1 MNGKDQTP
9 PLLAYD
15 GDCGFCAYWVRYWQR
30 LTGERVRYV
39 PYQEIAADHSEVS
52 EAEFAAAIQLFE
64 AGGARYSAAEAA
76 FRVLALAPGG
86 GASLWLYRRMPGFAR
101 VAEAAYRLVARHRVA
116 GYHWSRLL
124 WGAELY
130 PPGWHLVSWLFLRLL
145 GLTLLVAFVSIG
157 TQILGLVGSDGILPL
172 RHSLETLA
180 AQYGSNRY
188 LAAPTLFWLDNSD
201 AALMAAC
208 IAGAGAATLVVLNR
222 LTRTMLIVA
231 FVLHLSL
238 WAAMPVFGDIQ
249 PDALILE
256 VGLLGIFLTGGSR
269 IVVWLFR
276 WLLFRFMLLSGLVK
290 LLTHDPSWA
299 HLRALAFHYETQPLP
314 TPLAWYA
321 HQLPEWLQQL
331 SVLTMFGIELA
342 LPWLVF
348 MPRRLRFAAA
358 GGFIVLQT
366 AISLTGNY
374 YFLNLLT
381 VFLCLFLLDDRAL
394 AALLPVGLVARVRY
408 RLPSPGRVAT
418 WAAGV
423 LAAIVVPINLAVI
436 WGHVERRPL
445 PGPMAEVVGTASRFG
460 VTNFYGFFGVIN
472 TVRRE
477 LIIEGSIDGAHWKPY
492 AFRYKPGDVHCCPH
506 WSIPHQ
512 PRLDWTMWFAAA
524 EPPERNPWLGDLLHK
539 LLQGS
544 APVLALLGRNPFP
557 DGPPTWVRAS
567 LYRYRFTTPAERA
580 ATGDCW
586 VREPLGIYVAPMGLW
601 DWGSGRPSGEVLKGQ
616 QALPAIGEL
625 PSPAAFIPQS

>member
-1 MNGKDQTP
+1 MNATDRIP

-30 LTGERVRYV
+30 LTGERVQYA
-39 PYQEIAADHSEVS
+39 PYQTIAVDHPEVP
-52 EAEFAAAIQLFE
+52 EVEFAAAIQLFE
-64 AGGARYSAAEAA
+64 ADGGRSSGAEAA

-86 GASLWLYRRMPGFAR
+86 GASLWLYRRLPGFA
-101 VAEAAYRLVARHRVA
+101 ALSEAAYRVVAHHRVA
-116 GYHWSRLL
+116 AYHWARLL
-124 WGAELY
+124 WGAERY
-130 PPGWHLVSWLFLRLL
+130 PPSWHLVSWLFLRLL
-145 GLTLLVAFVSIG
+145 GLTFLVAFVSIG

-172 RHSLETLA
+172 AHSLETLA
-180 AQYGSNRY
+180 ARYGPNRY
-188 LAAPTLFWLDNSD
+188 LAAPTLFWLDHSD
-201 AALMAAC
+201 TALMGAC
-208 IAGAGAATLVVLNR
+208 IVGAVASAMVVLKR

-238 WAAMPVFGDIQ
+238 WVAMPVFGDIQ

-256 VGLLGIFLTGGSR
+256 VALLGIFLTAGSR

-276 WLLFRFMLLSGLVK
+276 WLVFRFMLLSGLVK
-290 LLTHDPSWA
+290 LLTQDPSWP
-299 HLRALAFHYETQPLP
+299 HLRALDFHYETQPLP

-331 SVLTMFGIELA
+331 SVLTMFGIELV
-342 LPWLVF
+342 LPLLIF
-348 MPRRLRFAAA
+348 MPRRLRFVAA
-358 GGFIVLQT
+358 GGFLVLQI

-381 VFLCLFLLDDRAL
+381 IFLCLFLLDDQAL
-394 AALLPVGLVARVRY
+394 AALVPARLVKRVSY
-408 RLPSPGRVAT
+408 RLPRPGRLAT
-418 WAAGV
+418 GAAGV
-423 LAAIVVPINLAVI
+423 LAVVVVLINLAFT
-436 WGHVERRPL
+436 WGRVEHQPL
-445 PGPMAEVVGTASRFG
+445 RGPLAEVVATASRFG

-477 LIIEGSIDGAHWKPY
+477 IVIEGSADGRHWKPY
-492 AFRYKPGDVHCCPH
+492 EFRYKPGDVHSCPR

-512 PRLDWTMWFAAA
+512 PRLDWTMWFTAA

-544 APVLALLGRNPFP
+544 GPVLALLGSNPFP

-580 ATGDCW
+580 NTGACW
-586 VREPLGIYVAPMGLW
+586 EREPLGIYVPPMRLS
-601 DWGSGRPSGEVLKGQ
+601 DWGSADRSDP
-616 QALPAIGEL
+616 
-625 PSPAAFIPQS
+625 